1 MPRISN
7 AALEG
12 EIIAAAMRLLD
23 KGGDDAVTLRAV
35 AKEAGTTTPTI
46 YERFPNR
53 DRLMEGVTDRVT
65 EDLLEVLRPCK
76 SVRAMFLAYLRE
88 SRAHPARASFEVRT
102 FAARYVRGQETPG
115 FDLLKSR
122 LTEEIGVKGSAAEDL
137 ALAIASL
144 AFGTA
149 QGMIAA
155 GSDTRQALRF
165 QRSAVRALQILLE
178 VFEGSQ
184 HRKAALVRD

>member
-1 MPRISN
+1 VPRISN

-65 EDLLEVLRPCK
+65 EDLLEVLRSCK
-76 SVRAMFLAYLRE
+76 SVRAMFFAYLRE

-122 LTEEIGVKGSAAEDL
+122 LTEEIGIKGSAAEDL

-155 GSDTRQALRF
+155 GSDTRQALQF

>member
-1 MPRISN
+1 VPRISN

-35 AKEAGTTTPTI
+35 AREAGTTTPTI

-76 SVRAMFLAYLRE
+76 SVRAMFFAYLRE

-122 LTEEIGVKGSAAEDL
+122 LTEEIGIKGSAAEDL

-155 GSDTRQALRF
+155 GSDTRQALQF

>member
-65 EDLLEVLRPCK
+65 EDLLQVLRPCK
-76 SVRAMFLAYLRE
+76 SVRAMFFAYLRE

-122 LTEEIGVKGSAAEDL
+122 LTEEIGIKGSAAEDL

-155 GSDTRQALRF
+155 GSDTRQALQF

>member
-35 AKEAGTTTPTI
+35 AREAGTTTPTI

-76 SVRAMFLAYLRE
+76 SVRAMFFAYLRE

-122 LTEEIGVKGSAAEDL
+122 LTEEIGIKGSAAEDL

-155 GSDTRQALRF
+155 GSDTRQALQF

>member
-1 MPRISN
+1 MPRISD

-76 SVRAMFLAYLRE
+76 SVRAMFFAYLRE

-122 LTEEIGVKGSAAEDL
+122 LTEEIGITGSAAEDL

-155 GSDTRQALRF
+155 GSDTRQALQF

>member
-1 MPRISN
+1 
-7 AALEG
+7 
-12 EIIAAAMRLLD
+12 
-23 KGGDDAVTLRAV
+23 V

-53 DRLMEGVTDRVT
+53 DRLMEGVTDRAT

-184 HRKAALVRD
+184 HRKAGRGA

>member
-1 MPRISN
+1 
-7 AALEG
+7 
-12 EIIAAAMRLLD
+12 MRLLD

-76 SVRAMFLAYLRE
+76 SVRAMFFAYLRE

-122 LTEEIGVKGSAAEDL
+122 LTEEIGIKGSAAEDL

-155 GSDTRQALRF
+155 GSDTRQALQF
-165 QRSAVRALQILLE
+165 QRSAVRALRILLE

>member
-1 MPRISN
+1 
-7 AALEG
+7 
-12 EIIAAAMRLLD
+12 MRLLD

-76 SVRAMFLAYLRE
+76 SVRAMFFAYLRE

-122 LTEEIGVKGSAAEDL
+122 LTEEIGIKGSAAEDL

-155 GSDTRQALRF
+155 GSDTRQALQF

>member
-1 MPRISN
+1 VPRISN

-76 SVRAMFLAYLRE
+76 SVRAMFFAYLRE

-122 LTEEIGVKGSAAEDL
+122 LTEEIGIKGSAAEDL

-155 GSDTRQALRF
+155 GSDTRQALQF

>member
-35 AKEAGTTTPTI
+35 AREAGTTTPTI

-65 EDLLEVLRPCK
+65 EDLLEVLRSCK
-76 SVRAMFLAYLRE
+76 SVRAMFFAYLRE

-122 LTEEIGVKGSAAEDL
+122 LTEEIGIKGSAAEDL

-155 GSDTRQALRF
+155 GSDTRQALQF